1 MKSIN
6 EINVSFSSLKRFL
19 SCALTVEKC
28 DKRIIVSLKKKI
40 LLSGNNY
47 VNSDFL
53 QNGFQKIK
61 GPHKMP
67 TGSRSGGGEE
77 RHENIGEGKMKKKN
91 EEPRSKAPANARL

>member
-28 DKRIIVSLKKKI
+28 DKRIIVSLKKNF

-53 QNGFQKIK
+53 QNGFEKIK
-61 GPHKMP
+61 
-67 TGSRSGGGEE
+67 E
-77 RHENIGEGKMKKKN
+77 R
-91 EEPRSKAPANARL
+91 